1 MSQLLFEIGTEEI
14 PASYIRPAL
23 AFLEQAV
30 QKKFQ
35 ELSLSYGWVRS
46 AGTPRRLAVAVDEV
60 QEEQPARLQE
70 HIGPAKQAAFDADG
84 KPTKAALGFARA
96 KGVAVED
103 MQIVSTAKGEYL
115 MAVEEIKG
123 RTAAELLPALLEE
136 LLRAVPFPKS
146 MRWGASK
153 LTFARPVQWL
163 LALYDGKIINM
174 TVEHLQA
181 GDTTLGHRFLSPE
194 PVQVCSFE
202 EYLAQLADKAVIADL
217 DKRRAMVIAEVKQA
231 VLEQA
236 GAEAEPLLDE
246 GLLDIVT
253 NLVEKPHGVCGSFE
267 EKFLALPAEVLIT
280 SMREHQ
286 KYFPVA
292 SSCGKLLPYFVAV
305 NNNAIA
311 DQQLAVS
318 GHQRV
323 LRARLED
330 ALFFYNE
337 DTKKSLA
344 SRIDGLSGITFLH
357 KLNRL
362 GPMGTMAHKSRR
374 IAALTYWLAD
384 QLQLSQEQKADA
396 LRAAELAKADLL
408 TAMVG
413 EFPTLQGTI
422 GESYALLDGEN
433 REVAEAIR
441 EHYLPV
447 RADGE
452 LPKSLIGAIVGIA
465 DRIDTILGCL
475 VIDERPTGSKDAL
488 GQRRLA
494 LGLINIIRSL
504 NLRFSLRTLAQKA
517 FENYV
522 GNDGAN
528 TDNVTINEVMSFI
541 RLRFEN
547 DLIAAGKNQA
557 AVEAGTSVSFDDL
570 NDCLARIEAL
580 KAMRAS
586 EEFAVLAGSFKRIA
600 NIIKENR
607 ETAVDESLLTEGAE
621 KDLFVIGKNVQAQ
634 AEPLLAE
641 GDYPAALRAMLTM
654 KEPVDAFFDQVMVM
668 DDNPAVRANRL
679 NLLTSLA
686 ALVRRVGDISKMHV
700 EQS

>member
-14 PASYIRPAL
+14 PASYIQPAL

-30 QKKFQ
+30 QDKFRQ
-35 ELSLSYGWVRS
+35 LGLSFGWVRS
-46 AGTPRRLAVAVDEV
+46 AGTPRRLTLAVDDV
-60 QEEQPARLQE
+60 QEEQPTRLQE
-70 HIGPAKQAAFDADG
+70 HIGPAKQAAFAADG
-84 KPTKAALGFARA
+84 QPTKAALGFARS

-103 MQIVSTAKGEYL
+103 LQIVSTAKGEYL
-115 MAVEEIKG
+115 MAAEEIKG
-123 RTAAELLPALLEE
+123 RAAAELLPALLEE
-136 LLRAVPFPKS
+136 LLRGIPFPKS
-146 MRWGASK
+146 MHWGKTK

-163 LALYDGKIINM
+163 LALYNGTILDLRI
-174 TVEHLQA
+174 EHLQA
-181 GDTTLGHRFLSPE
+181 GATTLGHRFLSPE
-194 PVQVCSFE
+194 PVQVRSFE
-202 EYLAQLADKAVIADL
+202 DYLVKLADKAVIADSEA
-217 DKRRAMVIAEVKQA
+217 RRAMVIAAVKNA
-231 VLEQA
+231 VQEQA
-236 GAEAEPLLDE
+236 GAEAEPLFDE

-253 NLVEKPHGVCGSFE
+253 NLVEKPHGVCGSFDK
-267 EKFLALPAEVLIT
+267 KFLALPAEVLIT

-292 SSCGKLLPYFVAV
+292 NACGKLLPYFVAV

-344 SRIDGLSGITFLH
+344 SRIDGLSGIIFQHQL
-357 KLNRL
+357 
-362 GPMGTMAHKSRR
+362 GTMAEKRTR
-374 IAALTYWLAD
+374 IIALTAWLAD
-384 QLQLSQEQKADA
+384 HLAPAQKAEA

-408 TAMVG
+408 TEMVG
-413 EFPTLQGTI
+413 EFPTLQGII
-422 GESYALLDGEN
+422 GRYYALLDGEQ
-433 REVAEAIR
+433 EMTAEAVR

-447 RADGE
+447 RAGGE
-452 LPKSLIGAIVGIA
+452 LPQSLPGAIVGLA
-465 DRIDTILGCL
+465 DRIDTIVGCFA
-475 VIDERPTGSKDAL
+475 IGERPTGSKDAF

-504 NLRFSLRTLAQKA
+504 NLRLSLIELAEQALAGYAGKIAAKEDTLAEA
-517 FENYV
+517 
-522 GNDGAN
+522 
-528 TDNVTINEVMSFI
+528 INFI

-570 NDCLARIEAL
+570 NNCLARIEAL
-580 KAMRAS
+580 EAMRGS
-586 EEFAVLAGSFKRIA
+586 EDFAVLAGSFKRIA
-600 NIIKENR
+600 NIIKENA
-607 ETAVDESLLTEGAE
+607 EIAVDESLLTEAAE
-621 KDLFVIGKNVQAQ
+621 KELFAVGKAVQAE
-634 AEPLLAE
+634 ADPLLAEE

-668 DDNPAVRANRL
+668 DEDPAVRANRL
-679 NLLTSLA
+679 NLLTNLA

-700 EQS
+700 EN

>member
-30 QKKFQ
+30 QEKFR
-35 ELSLSYGWVRS
+35 ELGLSFGWVRS
-46 AGTPRRLAVAVDEV
+46 AGTPRRLTLAVDDV
-60 QEEQPARLQE
+60 QDEQPTRLQE
-70 HIGPAKQAAFDADG
+70 HIGPAKQAAFAADG
-84 KPTKAALGFARA
+84 QPTKAALGFARS

-103 MQIVSTAKGEYL
+103 LQIISTAKGEYV
-115 MAVEEIKG
+115 MAAEEIKG
-123 RTAAELLPALLEE
+123 KTAAELLPALLEE
-136 LLRAVPFPKS
+136 LVRAIPFPKS
-146 MRWGASK
+146 MRWGKTK

-163 LALYDGKIINM
+163 LALHGGKVVEM
-174 TVEHLQA
+174 RVEHLQA

-194 PVQVCSFE
+194 PVQVRSFE
-202 EYLAQLADKAVIADL
+202 DYLAKLADKAVIADS
-217 DKRRAMVIAEVKQA
+217 DERRAVVIAEVKKA
-231 VLEQA
+231 VQEQA

-286 KYFPVA
+286 KYFPVV

-305 NNNAIA
+305 NNNAVA
-311 DQQLAVS
+311 DQELAVS

-330 ALFFYNE
+330 ALFFYHE

-344 SRIDGLSGITFLH
+344 SRIDGLSGIIFQHQL
-357 KLNRL
+357 
-362 GPMGTMAHKSRR
+362 GTMAEKRDR
-374 IAALTYWLAD
+374 IIALTAWLAD
-384 QLQLSQEQKADA
+384 QLAPAQKPDA

-408 TAMVG
+408 TEMVG
-413 EFPTLQGTI
+413 EFPTLQGII
-422 GESYALLDGEN
+422 GRCYALLDGEQ
-433 REVAEAIR
+433 EAAAEAIR

-447 RADGE
+447 RAGGE
-452 LPKSLIGAIVGIA
+452 LPQSLPGAIVGLA
-465 DRIDTILGCL
+465 DRIDTIVGCFA
-475 VIDERPTGSKDAL
+475 IGERPTGSKDAF

-504 NLRFSLRTLAQKA
+504 NLRLSLIELAEKALAGYADKIAAKEDTLTEAM
-517 FENYV
+517 N
-522 GNDGAN
+522 
-528 TDNVTINEVMSFI
+528 FI

-557 AVEAGTSVSFDDL
+557 AVEAGTSVAFADL

-580 KAMRAS
+580 EAMRGS
-586 EEFAVLAGSFKRIA
+586 EDFAVLAGSCKRIA
-600 NIIKENR
+600 NIIKDNV
-607 ETAVDESLLTEGAE
+607 ETSVDESLLTEAAE
-621 KDLFVIGKNVQAQ
+621 KDLFAVGKAVQAQ
-634 AEPLLAE
+634 VEPLLAE
-641 GDYPAALRAMLTM
+641 GDYPAALRAMLIM
-654 KEPVDAFFDQVMVM
+654 KAPVDAFFDQVMVM
-668 DDNPAVRANRL
+668 DENPAVRANRL
-679 NLLTSLA
+679 NLLTKLLG
-686 ALVRRVGDISKMHV
+686 LVRRVGDISKMHA

>member
-14 PASYIRPAL
+14 PASYIQPAL

-30 QKKFQ
+30 QDKFH
-35 ELSLSYGWVRS
+35 ELGLSFGWVRS
-46 AGTPRRLAVAVDEV
+46 AGTPRRLTLAVDDV
-60 QEEQPARLQE
+60 QEEQPTRLQE
-70 HIGPAKQAAFDADG
+70 HIGPAKQAAFAADG
-84 KPTKAALGFARA
+84 QPTKAALGFARS

-103 MQIVSTAKGEYL
+103 LQIISTAKGEYV
-115 MAVEEIKG
+115 MAAEEIKG
-123 RTAAELLPALLEE
+123 KTAAELLPALLEE
-136 LLRAVPFPKS
+136 LLRGIPFPKS
-146 MRWGASK
+146 MRWGK
-153 LTFARPVQWL
+153 TKMTFARPVQWL
-163 LALYDGKIINM
+163 LALHGGKVVDLR
-174 TVEHLQA
+174 VEHVQA

-194 PVQVCSFE
+194 PVQVRSFE
-202 EYLAQLADKAVIADL
+202 DYLAKLADKAVIADSEA
-217 DKRRAMVIAEVKQA
+217 RRAMVIAEVKKA
-231 VLEQA
+231 VHEQA
-236 GAEAEPLLDE
+236 GAAAVPLLDE

-292 SSCGKLLPYFVAV
+292 DAGGKLLPCFVAV

-311 DQQLAVS
+311 DQELAVS

-330 ALFFYNE
+330 ALFFFKE
-337 DTKKSLA
+337 DTKKPLS
-344 SRIDGLSGITFLH
+344 SRIDGLSGIIFQH
-357 KLNRL
+357 RL
-362 GPMGTMAHKSRR
+362 GTMAEKRNR
-374 IAALTYWLAD
+374 IIALTAWLAD
-384 QLQLSQEQKADA
+384 QLAPAQKAET

-413 EFPTLQGTI
+413 EFPTLQGST
-422 GESYALLDGEN
+422 GRAYALLDGEKP
-433 REVAEAIR
+433 EVAEAVR

-447 RADGE
+447 RAGGE
-452 LPKSLIGAIVGIA
+452 LPQSLPGAIVGIA
-465 DRIDTILGCL
+465 DRIDTIVGCFA
-475 VIDERPTGSKDAL
+475 IGERPTGSKDAF

-504 NLRFSLRTLAQKA
+504 NLRLSLVELAEKALTGYADKIEVKEDTLAEA
-517 FENYV
+517 
-522 GNDGAN
+522 
-528 TDNVTINEVMSFI
+528 MHFI

-557 AVEAGTSVSFDDL
+557 AVEAGTSVAFADL

-580 KAMRAS
+580 EEMRGS
-586 EEFAVLAGSFKRIA
+586 EDFAVLAGSCKRIA

-607 ETAVDESLLTEGAE
+607 KTAVDESLLTEAAE
-621 KDLFVIGKNVQAQ
+621 KDLFSVGKAVQAQ
-634 AEPLLAE
+634 VEPLLAE
-641 GDYPAALRAMLTM
+641 GDYSAALRTMLTM

-668 DDNPAVRANRL
+668 DENPAVRANRL

-686 ALVRRVGDISKMHV
+686 GLVRRVGDISKMHA

>member
-30 QKKFQ
+30 QEKFR
-35 ELSLSYGWVRS
+35 ELGLSFGWVRS
-46 AGTPRRLAVAVDEV
+46 AGTPRRLTLAVDDV
-60 QEEQPARLQE
+60 QDEQPTRLQE
-70 HIGPAKQAAFDADG
+70 HIGPAKQAAFAADG
-84 KPTKAALGFARA
+84 QPTKAALGFARS

-103 MQIVSTAKGEYL
+103 LQIISTAKGEYV
-115 MAVEEIKG
+115 MAAEEIKG
-123 RTAAELLPALLEE
+123 KTAAELLPALLEE
-136 LLRAVPFPKS
+136 LVRAIPFPKS
-146 MRWGASK
+146 MRWGKTK

-163 LALYDGKIINM
+163 LALYGGKVVEM
-174 TVEHLQA
+174 RVEHLQA

-194 PVQVCSFE
+194 PVQVRSFE
-202 EYLAQLADKAVIADL
+202 DYLAKLADKAVIADS
-217 DKRRAMVIAEVKQA
+217 DERRAVVIAEVKKA
-231 VLEQA
+231 VQEQA

-305 NNNAIA
+305 NNNAVA
-311 DQQLAVS
+311 DQELAVS

-330 ALFFYNE
+330 ALFFYHE

-344 SRIDGLSGITFLH
+344 SRIDGLSGIIFQHQL
-357 KLNRL
+357 
-362 GPMGTMAHKSRR
+362 GTMAEKRDR
-374 IAALTYWLAD
+374 IIALTAWLAD
-384 QLQLSQEQKADA
+384 QLAPAQKADA

-408 TAMVG
+408 TEMVG
-413 EFPTLQGTI
+413 EFPTLQGII
-422 GESYALLDGEN
+422 GRCYALLDGEQ
-433 REVAEAIR
+433 EAAAEAIR

-447 RADGE
+447 RAGGE
-452 LPKSLIGAIVGIA
+452 LPQSLPGAIVGLA
-465 DRIDTILGCL
+465 DRIDTIVGCFA
-475 VIDERPTGSKDAL
+475 IGERPTGSKDAF

-504 NLRFSLRTLAQKA
+504 NLRLSLVELADKALAGYADKIAAKEDTLTEAM
-517 FENYV
+517 N
-522 GNDGAN
+522 
-528 TDNVTINEVMSFI
+528 FI

-557 AVEAGTSVSFDDL
+557 AVEAGTSVAFADL

-580 KAMRAS
+580 EAMRGS
-586 EEFAVLAGSFKRIA
+586 EDFAVLAGSCKRIA
-600 NIIKENR
+600 NIIKDNV
-607 ETAVDESLLTEGAE
+607 ETTVDESLLTEAAE
-621 KDLFVIGKNVQAQ
+621 KDLFAVGKAVQAQ
-634 AEPLLAE
+634 VEPLLAE
-641 GDYPAALRAMLTM
+641 GDYPAALRAMLIM
-654 KEPVDAFFDQVMVM
+654 KAPVDAFFDQVMVM
-668 DDNPAVRANRL
+668 DENPAVRANRL
-679 NLLTSLA
+679 NLLTRLA
-686 ALVRRVGDISKMHV
+686 GLVRRVGDISKMHA